1 MHGRC
6 PLPSQE
12 IALTNML
19 MQVASFRVYARD
31 VEKEAEGDPVEHC
44 TVMLP

>member
-1 MHGRC
+1 MAGAPC
-6 PLPSQE
+6 LPKE

-19 MQVASFRVYARD
+19 MQAASFRVYARD
-31 VEKEAEGDPVEHC
+31 VEKEAEGNPVEHC